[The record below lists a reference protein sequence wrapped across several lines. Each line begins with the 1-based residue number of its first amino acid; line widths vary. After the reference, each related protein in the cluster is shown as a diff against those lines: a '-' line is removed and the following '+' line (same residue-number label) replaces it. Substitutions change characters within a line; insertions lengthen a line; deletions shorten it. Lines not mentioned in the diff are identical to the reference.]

1 MGTCILC
8 LDLLKYGRMIY
19 GLGGSM
25 VTDIGIMG
33 QLSFAIR
40 IIDHGGYM
48 VSGLK
53 MIERIKTRD
62 GIEYHLGDI
71 KHRTNGP
78 AIIYNE
84 GDWRWY
90 LHGNAHRYYGPAVL
104 FRSLHPTSLYWYFRG
119 EFIK

>member
-1 MGTCILC
+1 
-8 LDLLKYGRMIY
+8 MIY

-53 MIERIKTRD
+53 MIEVIETRYGIK
-62 GIEYHLGDI
+62 YFLGDEI
-71 KHRTNGP
+71 YRANGP
-78 AIIYNE
+78 AFISK
-84 GDWRWY
+84 D
-90 LHGNAHRYYGPAVL
+90 GNWEWCLFGAWHRYYGPAVN
-104 FRSLHPTSLYWYFRG
+104 FGSLTPHGLHWYFRG
-119 EFIK
+119 KLIK